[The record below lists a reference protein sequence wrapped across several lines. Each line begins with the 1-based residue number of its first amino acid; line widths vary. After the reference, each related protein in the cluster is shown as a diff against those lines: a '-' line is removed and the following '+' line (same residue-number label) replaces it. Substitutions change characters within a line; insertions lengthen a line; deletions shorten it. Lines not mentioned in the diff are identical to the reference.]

1 MTWAYA
7 RMYSSIVAPAQTSA
21 ITTPYL
27 RVNLKSKAVT
37 SKTIAQSSG
46 IASTYTTNIP
56 VAQVYQST
64 QNTAHT
70 SNYQPHQPASFY
82 SPPSISI

>member
-56 VAQVYQST
+56 VAQVYQT
-64 QNTAHT
+64 T
-70 SNYQPHQPASFY
+70 SPISQPH
-82 SPPSISI
+82 SIHPLLSLSKI